1 MSARPSRN
9 FGGRIR
15 AAVEAIGI
23 AKSFDGKVGGTVPA
37 TNKVNEVNSDT
48 TLPTQ
53 AFNVN
58 SSTQSDIRFSVPQTI
73 GKVIDALVRFDVK
86 LTGTADSVNL
96 VPASYVIQRQETFL
110 GNNSLEV
117 VESDAAHMETFN
129 WLSVDELLTVQG
141 ASNVL
146 GRNNYPCS
154 AGGSTS
160 TIWLPL
166 WASCFTQAQP
176 YIRAFTPKWNFRF
189 TFASDIVAHAYDLS
203 GNELPRNSVSVS
215 LQDCKMYFVEA
226 ALSAAQ
232 EAELMNSHGSGID
245 YRTIVRTPFI
255 YNANFQKS
263 QQVNQQLTSFNSDT
277 AGIAFW
283 LRDSNPAPADVLR
296 RYTVQQHTVRTAGN
310 VDLLHQLLPA
320 DLFSVFVNS
329 YQVPGGV
336 DYFASFDNTGSSSTD
351 GLYSTDISGVNY
363 PIAYVESF
371 CSNLNKALTD
381 GAFTG
386 GLKLSADQR
395 LVFTVADTPNPAASQ
410 SLQAVAYEYAVL
422 KVNNY
427 EGRLE
432 RHA

>member
-1 MSARPSRN
+1 
-9 FGGRIR
+9 
-15 AAVEAIGI
+15 
-23 AKSFDGKVGGTVPA
+23 
-37 TNKVNEVNSDT
+37 
-48 TLPTQ
+48 
-53 AFNVN
+53 
-58 SSTQSDIRFSVPQTI
+58 
-73 GKVIDALVRFDVK
+73 
-86 LTGTADSVNL
+86 
-96 VPASYVIQRQETFL
+96 
-110 GNNSLEV
+110 
-117 VESDAAHMETFN
+117 METFN

-189 TFASDIVAHAYDLS
+189 TFASDIVAHAYDVS
-203 GNELPRNSVSVS
+203 GNELPRSSVSVS

-283 LRDSNPAPADVLR
+283 LRDSNPKPAEVLK

-336 DYFASFDNTGSSSTD
+336 DYFASFDNTGTTSTD

-395 LVFTVADTPNPAASQ
+395 LVFTVADAPNPAASQ
-410 SLQAVAYEYAVL
+410 SLQAIAYEYAVL